1 MPIRPE
7 TFIAN
12 RLYFS
17 RQSESGRNNAARP
30 AVRVALAGIIIG
42 VLVMIITIGV
52 VVGFKRTV
60 TEKVAG
66 FGAHV
71 QVVNFDNNNTYEM
84 QPVVVSDSMIES
96 LSQLPYVES
105 VNRFYTK
112 PGIIKTDE
120 AFQGVVFKGTDY
132 WDWFASNLSAGELP
146 QKPNE
151 VLLSRQQAKALCLG
165 VGDAFFCYF
174 VDEDVR
180 VRKFI
185 VAGIYETGFGE
196 FDAIFVIGMPAVVR
210 QLNRWTENQASGI
223 EIMADKLGHLDD
235 VADLVYFATANRLDE
250 EGNAYFTQTLEQL
263 NPQIFSWLDLLDMNV
278 IVILFLMLCV
288 SGFNIISGLIILIL
302 DSVQLIGTLKSLGAD
317 NRFVRRIFI
326 TEAAM
331 LIGKGVLWGNILGL
345 AICAIQYF
353 THLIPLDSSTYYVS
367 YVPIAFPWVGWIL
380 LNIGTILISLL
391 ILLAPSAIVTKIS
404 PAKVMHFE

>member
-1 MPIRPE
+1 MPIKHE
-7 TFIAN
+7 LFIAN

-17 RQSESGRNNAARP
+17 RQNEDGRSNAARP

-42 VLVMIITIGV
+42 VVVMIITIGV

-84 QPVVVSDSMIES
+84 QPVVVSDSLVEV
-96 LSQLPYVES
+96 LSQLPHVQS
-105 VNRFYTK
+105 VHRFLTK

-132 WDWFASNLSAGELP
+132 WDWFASNLYAGTLP
-146 QKPNE
+146 QQPSE
-151 VLLSRQQAKALCLG
+151 VLLSREQARALKIG
-165 VGDAFFCYF
+165 VGESFFCYF

-180 VRKFI
+180 VRKL
-185 VAGIYETGFGE
+185 VVSGLYATGFGE
-196 FDAIFVIGMPAVVR
+196 FDAVFVIGMPQVVR
-210 QLNRWTENQASGI
+210 QLNRWNETQVSGI
-223 EIMADKLGHLDD
+223 EVMAEHLRFLDD
-235 VADLVYFATANRLDE
+235 VADEVYFATANRLDE
-250 EGNAYFTQTLEQL
+250 NGNAFYTQTLEQL

-278 IVILFLMLCV
+278 VVIIFLMLCV

-302 DSVQLIGTLKSLGAD
+302 DSIKLIGTLKSLGAD

-331 LIGKGVLWGNILGL
+331 LIGKGVLWGNAIGL
-345 AICAIQYF
+345 VLCAIQYF
-353 THLIPLDSSTYYVS
+353 THLIPLDSTTYYVS
-367 YVPIAFPWVGWIL
+367 YVPVAFPWLGWL
-380 LNIGTILISLL
+380 ALNIGTIAVSLL

-404 PAKVMHFE
+404 PAKVLHFE